1 MRAPLIAAAAVA
13 VLAVGA
19 ACSASDWEYTPR
31 SGTIVELEHEKAES
45 YQDCGYDYE
54 YDPIT
59 GKYKNVYGCDTV
71 YEAECWEIDYETPEG
86 DVVEECI
93 EKSMW
98 TRLEVGM
105 VYIEGMDS
113 LATHTP
119 WLTPSPSVS
128 PSASESS
135 RSADS
140 TGGAPVVRWG
150 EGVDRP
156 VSGATHHLSEE
167 DVMAT
172 GEITEH
178 YTPAESGHGWWIQ
191 IQTPEGEYDG
201 ECTTEA
207 NWNLYDYGQQ
217 YTTGVNN
224 VPCT

>member
-1 MRAPLIAAAAVA
+1 MRASLIAAAAIA
-13 VLAVGA
+13 LLAVGA

-31 SGTIVELEHEKAES
+31 SGTVTELEYEPATS
-45 YQDCGYDYE
+45 YEECGTEQVYNSR
-54 YDPIT
+54 T
-59 GKYKNVYGCDTV
+59 GKYDSKYDCDTV
-71 YEAECWEIDYETPEG
+71 YEDECYEVDVETPEG
-86 DVVEECI
+86 EVFEECTTEEI
-93 EKSMW
+93 FNG
-98 TRLEVGM
+98 LAVGN
-105 VYIEGMDS
+105 VYIEGMDEQ
-113 LATHTP
+113 ATHTP

-178 YTPAESGHGWWIQ
+178 YTPAQSGHGWWIQ